1 MYRLVLFFLCALIAS
16 TCAQFS
22 FFDNI
27 FRQQHQEQHHAGAAQ
42 WASHIDSIP
51 CSQYLCKTLECVK
64 SPAQCP
70 CPDVEDVRCVIPDSD
85 DRDSGTVICV
95 RGKNECDQVER
106 LAKKTWK

>member
-42 WASHIDSIP
+42 WASHIDSN
-51 CSQYLCKTLECVK
+51 
-64 SPAQCP
+64 
-70 CPDVEDVRCVIPDSD
+70 VEDVRCVIPDSD